1 MMMWYE
7 GSWTWGGWVLM
18 TIAMVLFWALLITAV
33 VLLVAQSGLIN
44 KTGGLSH
51 DESDRRSPARR

>member
-7 GSWTWGGWVLM
+7 GSWTWGGWVLL

-44 KTGGLSH
+44 KTGGFKS
-51 DESDRRSPARR
+51 